1 MDKTLNI
8 IIDMTVQH
16 DSLSNNLTMGAISLV
31 LVTFTFPNFDTF
43 SKMIHFDEVHYGV
56 LIINSMIVFVGG
68 KIWNYLDRKYQEHRG
83 NKKNK

>member
-1 MDKTLNI
+1 MDKFIKI

-16 DSLSNNLTMGAISLV
+16 DSIANNLTMGVVSLV
-31 LVTFTFPNFDTF
+31 LVTFTFPDFDTF

-68 KIWNYLDRKYQEHRG
+68 KLWSYLDRKYQGYQE
-83 NKKNK
+83 NKKKK